1 MPGSGADSDSSA
13 SAGSRSTKSPPRKR
27 KNVRAHT
34 PSDNEEEFVPK
45 KSPPAKNDEEEAS
58 KNGTVQ
64 EEAMNVFGRT
74 GGAYIPPAKLRAMQ
88 ASIKD
93 RSSVAYQRMSWEAL
107 KKSLNGLIN
116 KVNVSNL
123 KNIVPEIFSENLIRG
138 RGLLCRS
145 LMKAQSASPTFT
157 AVYAGLVSIINT
169 KFPRI
174 VALLLGRL
182 TIQFRRAY
190 RRNDKAVCLASVRF
204 LAHLTNQGV
213 VNELLVFEILALLLE
228 RPTDDSVEVAVGLM
242 RECGAYLSDTN
253 MRVCNELFDRFRAI
267 LNEGAIDK
275 RTQYMIEVLFQVRK
289 DKFKDNPAIIPELD
303 LVEEEDQIV
312 HYVELDEELDPEEM
326 LNVFKEDPNFLENE
340 EKYKEIKK
348 EILGDESDEGEDG
361 EERSDDEEEDEEAAA
376 AEQAREQMKIKDMT
390 DTNLVN
396 LRRDIYLTIMSAL
409 SFEECCHK
417 LMKLNISEGQEYVL
431 CDMIIECCSNERT
444 YISFYGF
451 LGERFSKLQRMW
463 SDAFANC
470 FEKTYKEIHRYETNR
485 LRNIAKY
492 FSHLLATDAI
502 TWHVFALIRLTEAD
516 TTSSSRIFLKIILE
530 EIVSALGIQKLKERM
545 ADPTMVI
552 AVQTENGQQTRG
564 VFDGLFPKDPRSPKD
579 TRFAIN
585 YFTAIKLGILS
596 EDLRVWLKN
605 VPNMIKAQAQA
616 TAVSDSDS
624 SDSSDSES
632 NSDSDS
638 SDSSSLDSSESGSDS
653 SASSPSS
660 PPRKAAPG
668 KGPGVN
674 GARSL
679 HDRRRNLSPPMNIE
693 RQRMLDSTNRRD
705 DSGAR
710 NGHALPERRRSS
722 EGRKSPDRRRSPE
735 GRRSLDTRRSP
746 DRRDRRRSPEDD
758 RREHRRSLD
767 DRRSP
772 DRRRSPVRRRSPE
785 ERRSPDRRRSPVRRR
800 SPPADRRSPDR
811 QRSGRDDETSRR
823 SPRGND
829 RRRDDGSETPPRV
842 GDEGVSSKR
851 LRNRSD
857 SSSSSSPGS
866 TPPRRRDDGKRVRRE

>member
-1 MPGSGADSDSSA
+1 MPDSGGSDSDSSA
-13 SAGSRSTKSPPRKR
+13 SSRSRSPNSPPRKQ
-27 KNVRAHT
+27 KNLRAHT

-45 KSPPAKNDEEEAS
+45 KSPPLPKKEDEEEAN
-58 KNGTVQ
+58 NGTLQ
-64 EEAMNVFGRT
+64 EEALNVFGRT

-145 LMKAQSASPTFT
+145 LMKAQAASPTFT
-157 AVYAGLVSIINT
+157 AVYAGLVAIINT

-326 LNVFKEDPNFLENE
+326 LNVFKEDPNFMENE
-340 EKYKEIKK
+340 EKYKDIKK

-361 EERSDDEEEDEEAAA
+361 EEGTDDEDEDEEAAA
-376 AEQAREQMKIKDMT
+376 ADQAREQMKIKDMT

-451 LGERFSKLQRMW
+451 LGERFSKLHRMW
-463 SDAFANC
+463 ADAFANC

-502 TWHVFALIRLTEAD
+502 TWHVFALIRLTEVD

-530 EIVSALGIQKLKERM
+530 EIVSALGIQKLKERL

-624 SDSSDSES
+624 SDSSDSDDSE
-632 NSDSDS
+632 SDSDS
-638 SDSSSLDSSESGSDS
+638 SDSSSSDS
-653 SASSPSS
+653 SDSDSDSTASSASS
-660 PPRKAAPG
+660 PPRKAAPVSNN
-668 KGPGVN
+668 KVSSAN
-674 GARSL
+674 GTRSL
-679 HDRRRNLSPPMNIE
+679 DNRPRNLSPPMNSE
-693 RQRMLDSTNRRD
+693 RQRMLNSTIRRD
-705 DSGAR
+705 DKGGT
-710 NGHALPERRRSS
+710 NGRASPNRRRSP

-735 GRRSLDTRRSP
+735 RRRSPDTRRSP
-746 DRRDRRRSPEDD
+746 DRREGRRSPGGDRRERRRSPDDRHSPDRRKSPARRRSPE
-758 RREHRRSLD
+758 

-772 DRRRSPVRRRSPE
+772 DRRRSPVRPRS
-785 ERRSPDRRRSPVRRR
+785 RHDDDRN
-800 SPPADRRSPDR
+800 
-811 QRSGRDDETSRR
+811 GR

-829 RRRDDGSETPPRV
+829 RRRDEGSATPPRRR
-842 GDEGVSSKR
+842 DRNEGAASKR
-851 LRNRSD
+851 LRSRSD
-857 SSSSSSPGS
+857 SRSSRSSSSNRAS